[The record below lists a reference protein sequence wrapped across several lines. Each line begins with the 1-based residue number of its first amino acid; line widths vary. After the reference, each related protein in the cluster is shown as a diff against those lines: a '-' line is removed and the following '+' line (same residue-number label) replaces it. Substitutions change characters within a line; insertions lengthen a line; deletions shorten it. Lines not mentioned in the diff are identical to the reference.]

1 MKLTTLLSLALL
13 AALPAASAQEVRRAV
28 AANPPA
34 AADNSYQLRPGDQI
48 EIRVF
53 RHDDLSVRG
62 PVSADGTVAMQFINS
77 VNLAGLTP
85 AQASSRIQALY
96 ADGWLKK
103 PQVSVNVLEYA
114 RATFTVTGAVNRA
127 NTFNLPRNR
136 PLTLLEAIGAAGH
149 FKNTANQ
156 KSVLI
161 KRAGKTYTVNVKD
174 ILKNP
179 AKDVVIRD
187 GDLIWVREAAF

>member
-1 MKLTTLLSLALL
+1 MKLIKLLAL
-13 AALPAASAQEVRRAV
+13 ALTTAVSALTAQETRSAGGG
-28 AANPPA
+28 
-34 AADNSYQLRPGDQI
+34 NSAYQLRPGDAV

-53 RHDDLSVRG
+53 RHEDLSVRG
-62 PVSADGTVAMQFINS
+62 PVSADGTVALQFINS
-77 VNLAGLTP
+77 VRIAGLTP
-85 AQASSRIQALY
+85 AQAGAHIQSLY

-103 PQVSVNVLEYA
+103 PQVSVNVIEYA
-114 RATFTVTGAVNRA
+114 RASFTVTGAVNRA

-156 KSVLI
+156 KSVLL
-161 KRAGKTYTVNVKD
+161 KRGGKTYTVNVKD

-179 AKDVVIRD
+179 AKDVIIRD

>member
-1 MKLTTLLSLALL
+1 MKLILLLSASLL
-13 AALPAASAQEVRRAV
+13 ATVFPLAAQEVRRA
-28 AANPPA
+28 APA
-34 AADNSYQLRPGDQI
+34 EMPQPADNSYQLRPGDQI

-53 RHDDLSVRG
+53 RHDDLSIRG
-62 PVSADGTVAMQFINS
+62 PVSADGSIAMQFINS
-77 VNLAGLTP
+77 VRVAGLTP
-85 AQASSRIQALY
+85 AQAGARIQALY

-114 RATFTVTGAVNRA
+114 RSTFTVTGAVNRA

-136 PLTLLEAIGAAGH
+136 QLTLLEAIGAAGH

-161 KRAGKTYTVNVKD
+161 KRGGKSYTVNVKE

-179 AKDVVIRD
+179 AKDIVICD